1 MESYATPAQLAA
13 WTGTA
18 VPANAEPLLRSASI
32 LVRRATLT
40 AVYTTDPVE
49 ALADATCA
57 QVAVWSALGIDPA
70 KGSADGG
77 KTVSAKSI
85 GSGSIQYAVYAA
97 TAQARADAATSLC
110 QESLLI
116 LAAAGLISSGV
127 S

>member
-1 MESYATPAQLAA
+1 MLPYATLTQLDA
-13 WTGTA
+13 WMSDTSP
-18 VPANAEPLLRSASI
+18 VNAESLLRSASI

-40 AVYTTDPVE
+40 AVYTTAPTE

-57 QVAVWSALGIDPA
+57 QVAAWSALGIDPA
-70 KGSADGG
+70 KGAADSG
-77 KTVSAKSI
+77 KAIAQKSI
-85 GSGSIQYAVYAA
+85 GSGSIQYAVYAK
-97 TAQARADAATSLC
+97 TAEARADAATSLC